1 MRWAVM
7 ALVLL
12 GGSRAV
18 SAGAVDELLRA
29 LDSERLTRP
38 DSARIV
44 RFSSADPSGG
54 NSDGFQARGALEAA
68 LRRDAGGW
76 VLAEAE
82 GPGRL
87 VRLWMTQL
95 DKVERLRFYFD
106 HEPAPRIDLTPA
118 ELFDGR
124 VFPFLG
130 SLVGNERRSS
140 GGFISYVPLPFA
152 RHLKVIAIGAV
163 RFYQIDLRLEA
174 EGTPVESYD
183 PERWAGESA
192 IYESVLASLD
202 AWDQEPAGLRRHT
215 AHRLAAGERRVV
227 RTLSGAG
234 LIHALRFRLDPELA
248 PESLE
253 LWLQIRWDGAAAP
266 CVDLPLAEL
275 LISRTG
281 SRSIHGL
288 MFRTDQNEFDLAW
301 KMPFA
306 DGAELALEN
315 RGPLEQGLELTDWVE
330 PSLPGAVAPLRFHAA
345 WNGSGAPGANGFE
358 LVRLAGEGTLVG
370 VQLALAGGRSLEYL
384 ESDETI
390 VVDGREA
397 EALQGTGVEDF
408 FNGGFFFSRGAFT
421 QLLHGCPLKIAQR
434 LALYRHLVPDAVPFQ
449 RSLEVRFE
457 PPPTGESVAWSGLAL
472 WYQKEPHPPARLEP
486 QRAAGLAWPDL
497 AATGSLAA
505 AELVMDRAAGNWVQ
519 AGSDGQLLLQTSS
532 RRWAAFYFLL
542 SRSHFGRI
550 WMHYRERPGRPR
562 LRASLGA
569 TMIQLGAAEA
579 GVETRPERLDL
590 GCVDLKAG
598 LNRLLVILEPTPSR
612 GMSNSIFELLG
623 IQMEAEP

>member
-118 ELFDGR
+118 QLFDGN
-124 VFPFLG
+124 VFPFLLP
-130 SLVGNERRSS
+130 LVGNERRSS
-140 GGFISYVPLPFA
+140 GGFFSYAPLPFA
-152 RHLKVIAIGAV
+152 RHLKVIAIGEV
-163 RFYQIDLRLEA
+163 HFYQIDLRIEPA
-174 EGTPVESYD
+174 AAAVESYD
-183 PERWAGESA
+183 PVRWAGESA
-192 IYESVLASLD
+192 IVESLLASLS
-202 AWDQEPAGLRRHT
+202 AWDQEPAGVRHH
-215 AHRLAAGERRVV
+215 AAYRLAPGERRIV
-227 RTLSGAG
+227 RSLSGAG
-234 LIHALRFRLDPELA
+234 VIHALRMQSDEPPEH
-248 PESLE
+248 SG
-253 LWLQIRWDGAAAP
+253 LWLRIRWDDAAEA

-275 LISRTG
+275 YSGLTQRAVQG
-281 SRSIHGL
+281 LLVRHDRSS
-288 MFRTDQNEFDLAW
+288 FEWRWD
-301 KMPFA
+301 MPFA
-306 DGAELALEN
+306 AGAQFELEN
-315 RGPLEQGLELTDWVE
+315 RGARAQSLELTDWVE

-457 PPPTGESVAWSGLAL
+457 PPPTGESVAWSG
-472 WYQKEPHPPARLEP
+472 
-486 QRAAGLAWPDL
+486 
-497 AATGSLAA
+497 
-505 AELVMDRAAGNWVQ
+505 
-519 AGSDGQLLLQTSS
+519 
-532 RRWAAFYFLL
+532 
-542 SRSHFGRI
+542 
-550 WMHYRERPGRPR
+550 
-562 LRASLGA
+562 
-569 TMIQLGAAEA
+569 
-579 GVETRPERLDL
+579 
-590 GCVDLKAG
+590 
-598 LNRLLVILEPTPSR
+598 
-612 GMSNSIFELLG
+612 
-623 IQMEAEP
+623 